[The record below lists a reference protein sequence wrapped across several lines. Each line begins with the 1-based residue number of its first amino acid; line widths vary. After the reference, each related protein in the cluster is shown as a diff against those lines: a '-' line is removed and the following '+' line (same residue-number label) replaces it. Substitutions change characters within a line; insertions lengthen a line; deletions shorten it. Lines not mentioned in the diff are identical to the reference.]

1 MRQEKAMI
9 CFAFL
14 LLYLIQPI
22 LVGLVRSKSAHSRP
36 PYDTHR
42 IPNQGLLI
50 FNHIFFTA

>member
-36 PYDTHR
+36 YDTHS
-42 IPNQGLLI
+42 ILNQGLLI